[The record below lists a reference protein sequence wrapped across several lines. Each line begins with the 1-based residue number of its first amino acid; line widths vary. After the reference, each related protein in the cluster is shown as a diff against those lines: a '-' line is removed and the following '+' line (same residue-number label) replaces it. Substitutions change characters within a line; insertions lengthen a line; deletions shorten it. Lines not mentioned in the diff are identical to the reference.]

1 MINQQQDNTKQI
13 EERMIN
19 HQQDNTKQIEER
31 MINQQQDNT
40 KTNRRKNDKPP
51 TR

>member
-1 MINQQQDNTKQI
+1 
-13 EERMIN
+13 MIN

-40 KTNRRKNDKPP
+40 KERKKE
-51 TR
+51 

>member
-1 MINQQQDNTKQI
+1 
-13 EERMIN
+13 MIN

-40 KTNRRKNDKPP
+40 KQNRRKNDKPP

>member
-31 MINQQQDNT
+31 
-40 KTNRRKNDKPP
+40 
-51 TR
+51 

>member
-1 MINQQQDNTKQI
+1 
-13 EERMIN
+13 MIN

-40 KTNRRKNDKPP
+40 KQIKKE
-51 TR
+51 

>member
-1 MINQQQDNTKQI
+1 
-13 EERMIN
+13 MIN

-40 KTNRRKNDKPP
+40 KQLEE
-51 TR
+51 

>member
-1 MINQQQDNTKQI
+1 MINQKQDNTN
-13 EERMIN
+13 ELGERMIN
-19 HQQDNTKQIEER
+19 P
-31 MINQQQDNT
+31 QQDNT

>member
-19 HQQDNTKQIEER
+19 QQEDNTKEKKKE
-31 MINQQQDNT
+31 
-40 KTNRRKNDKPP
+40 
-51 TR
+51 

>member
-19 HQQDNTKQIEER
+19 QQDNTKQIEEI
-31 MINQQQDNT
+31 MINQQEDNT
-40 KTNRRKNDKPP
+40 KERKKA
-51 TR
+51 